1 MIADDFIYC
10 KPDTLREASAA
21 YRALLRKDK
30 TPFYYGGGSEIITMA
45 RAGSRIPDAVIDL
58 KGIPECNTL
67 KIDDTEL
74 VIGAAVTLNQIK
86 ESKLFPLLG
95 ITGSRIAD
103 HTNQCRITLGGN
115 ICGTI
120 IYKETLLPLLLAD
133 STILTMGLR
142 GRRRKLHVSK
152 LFDRQVKLLKGE
164 FIYQIRTDI
173 SLTKAAFTHVKKTA
187 NEKIDYPLLTVC
199 TLEREG
205 KLRLAFSG
213 MYSHPL
219 RSLIIEDI
227 INDPD
232 MTIEEKLAAAI
243 KSLPD
248 FPLTDSEGSGEYLK
262 FVLRNTLKE
271 ILERHEHDQI
281 L

>member
-1 MIADDFIYC
+1 MIADNFIYC

-21 YRALLRKDK
+21 YRTLLREDK

-45 RAGSRIPDAVIDL
+45 RAGSRIPDAVIDI

-67 KIDDTEL
+67 EINDGDV
-74 VIGAAVTLNQIK
+74 VIGAAVTLNQIQ

-120 IYKETLLPLLLAD
+120 IYKETLLPLLLTD
-133 STILTMGLR
+133 STILTMGPR
-142 GRRRKLHVSK
+142 GRGRKLPVNK
-152 LFDRQVKLLKGE
+152 LFDRQIKLLKGE
-164 FIYQIRTDI
+164 FIYQIRTDV
-173 SLTKAAFTHVKKTA
+173 SLTKADFTHVKKTA

-199 TLEREG
+199 TLETEG

-213 MYSHPL
+213 MYSHPF
-219 RSLIIEDI
+219 RSTNIEDA
-227 INDPD
+227 INHTDL
-232 MTIEEKLAAAI
+232 TIEEKLDMAL
-243 KSLPD
+243 SLLPD
-248 FPLTDSEGSGEYLK
+248 FPLTDSEGSGEYRK
-262 FVLRNTLKE
+262 FVFRNTLKE
-271 ILERHEHDQI
+271 IIERHEND
-281 L
+281 